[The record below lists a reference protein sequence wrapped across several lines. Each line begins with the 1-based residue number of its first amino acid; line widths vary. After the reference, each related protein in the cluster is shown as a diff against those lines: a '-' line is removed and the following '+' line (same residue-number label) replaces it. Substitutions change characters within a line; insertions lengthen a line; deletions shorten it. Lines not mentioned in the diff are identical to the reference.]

1 MIARILGEGQLELED
16 GVLDHLNSLD
26 SAVETAVGAGDED
39 AFREALVRLLD
50 AVRDHGKPLDD
61 DVLLPSD
68 AVLPGPDSS
77 LAEVRELLGDEGL
90 IPG

>member
-26 SAVETAVGAGDED
+26 AAVESAVGAGDED
-39 AFREALVRLLD
+39 AFREALVSLLD
-50 AVRDHGKPLDD
+50 AVREHGKPLADD
-61 DVLLPSD
+61 ALLPSD